1 LFPDLGFSKKDQRGY
16 SCHRPQR
23 AGGAAM
29 MTPERLIPVLDIRRG
44 EVVHARAG
52 ERQFYRPLRSLL
64 IGQTLK
70 QTAVNLLQTAGSTR
84 LYVADLDAL
93 LGEAPGDAVTEL
105 LHELRECE
113 ILLDRGR
120 QLSQELPSNVRPV
133 LPLEAA
139 WSAEEHA
146 LWLRRWQA
154 RRPLFSLDLRQ
165 AQLAEGYQRWDVPG
179 PEAVLALVDQV
190 RAIGYQALVV
200 IDVARVGTE
209 SGVEEISA
217 LVRSIR
223 LRWPDME
230 IVAGGGVRNPQD
242 AQELIAAGADAVL
255 VATALHRGRWKSFDA
270 ASKRF

>member
-1 LFPDLGFSKKDQRGY
+1 
-16 SCHRPQR
+16 
-23 AGGAAM
+23 M
-29 MTPERLIPVLDIRRG
+29 MASERLIPVLDIRRG

-70 QTAVNLLQTAGSTR
+70 QTAVNLLQTVGSAR

-93 LGEAPGDAVTEL
+93 LGEAPSEAVRQL
-105 LHELRECE
+105 LHELPECE

-120 QLSQELPSNVRPV
+120 HLSQELPSNVRPV
-133 LPLEAA
+133 FPLEAG

-154 RRPLFSLDLRQ
+154 RRPMFSLDLRQ
-165 AQLAEGYQRWDVPG
+165 GRLAEGYQRWDVPG
-179 PEAVLALVDQV
+179 PEAILALVDRV
-190 RAIGYQALVV
+190 HAIGYQGLIV

-223 LRWPDME
+223 LRWPDVE

-242 AQELIAAGADAVL
+242 GQRLIASGADAVL
-255 VATALHRGRWKSFDA
+255 VATALHRGRWNGSDVA
-270 ASKRF
+270 NNRL